1 MKNEEGLAR
10 RPEGESQFASVMR
23 IVFATNNQHK
33 LSEIR
38 SILGDSIEVLSLKDI
53 GCDVDI
59 PETGTTLEENAL
71 QKAQYVYDHYHIDCF
86 ADDTGLEVDALDG
99 APGVYSARYAG
110 GVGHDSE
117 ANMTRLLKELGN
129 NNNRKARFRTV
140 IALIQKK
147 DVCPCGC
154 TSIKEIHKFEG
165 IVEGEII
172 RERRGGEGF
181 GYDPIF
187 QPDGYN
193 QTFAELGMEIKNH
206 ISHRAR
212 ATQKLAEFLLKVKK

>member
-1 MKNEEGLAR
+1 
-10 RPEGESQFASVMR
+10 MR

-86 ADDTGLEVDALDG
+86 ADDTGLEVDALNG
-99 APGVYSARYAG
+99 APGVYSARYASMASQTST
-110 GVGHDSE
+110 VSAASHDSE
-117 ANMTRLLKELGN
+117 ANMARLLKELGN

-187 QPDGYN
+187 QPDGYD
-193 QTFAELGMEIKNH
+193 QTFAELGMDIKNR

-212 ATQKLAEFLLKVKK
+212 AVAKLCEFLNKKLIVNSE